1 MTKIPGLAQL
11 QSFTTKAPSKKMQ
24 CGNPEDGLKNDLII
38 RAARGQKTERVPVWV
53 MRQAGRYLPE
63 FRKLREEHEFFE
75 CCRNPELASEITL
88 QPLRRYGDL
97 LDAVIIFSDI
107 LVIPQ
112 AMGMTVEMHPGKGPV
127 FPEPLKTPKDME
139 RLKKVNVTKDLDYV
153 LEAIRITRNKLGGKV
168 PLIGFCGAPW
178 TLMAYMI
185 EGGGSKS
192 FEKAKRWI
200 FDYPEESKVLLNRL
214 ASVCAEFLCAQIYAG
229 AQVLQVFDSWA
240 GELTPHDFRT
250 FALPY
255 LRKIAVEVRDGI
267 ACASTVA
274 PPMILFARGALSHSF
289 PEISRA
295 GYDVIGLDQSIEPC
309 VARKMLDLSCSG
321 GHNFERDGLNGAGHN
336 VALQGNM
343 DPAVLY
349 AKPEVIVDRVDRM
362 LRARRGGFGTQGA
375 YIANLGHGITPGVD
389 PEHLRVFLT
398 AVRRISREIIAE
410 EDD

>member
-1 MTKIPGLAQL
+1 MAKIPGLAQL
-11 QSFTTKAPSKKMQ
+11 QSFTTKTPSKKMQ

-63 FRKLREEHEFFE
+63 FRKLREEYEFFE

-88 QPLRRYGDL
+88 QPLHRYGDL

-112 AMGMTVEMHPGKGPV
+112 AMGMSVEMHPGKGPV
-127 FPEPLKTPKDME
+127 FSEPLQTPKDME

-185 EGGGSKS
+185 EGGGSKT

-214 ASVCAEFLCAQIYAG
+214 ASVCVEFLCAQIYAG

-255 LRKIAVEVRDGI
+255 LRKIAVEVRDSI

-274 PPMILFARGALSHSF
+274 PPMILFARGALGHSF

-321 GHNFERDGLNGAGHN
+321 GPNFGRDGLNGAGHDI
-336 VALQGNM
+336 ALQGNM

-375 YIANLGHGITPGVD
+375 YIANLGHGITPSVD
-389 PEHLRVFLT
+389 PEHLRVFLA

>member
-1 MTKIPGLAQL
+1 MH
-11 QSFTTKAPSKKMQ
+11 
-24 CGNPEDGLKNDLII
+24 CGNPVDGLKNDLII

-88 QPLRRYGDL
+88 QPLRRYGNL

-139 RLKKVNVTKDLDYV
+139 HLKRVNVSKDLDYV
-153 LEAIRITRNKLGGKV
+153 LEAIRITRNKLGGQV

-200 FDYPEESKVLLNRL
+200 FDYPEESKMLLNRL

-229 AQVLQVFDSWA
+229 AQLLQVFDSWA

-267 ACASTVA
+267 SCASTVA

-295 GYDVIGLDQSIEPC
+295 GYDVIGLDPSIEPC
-309 VARKMLDLSCSG
+309 VARKMLDLSCAG
-321 GHNFERDGLNGAGHN
+321 GHNFERDGLNGAGHD

-349 AKPEVIVDRVDRM
+349 AKPEVIIDRVDRM